1 MSRKLTETVLALSL
15 MAALTGCESTPTTK
29 TQPPSP
35 GHELQD
41 HSSRMVVLAIPP
53 AGSGSE
59 GGSSADE
66 DTYSLQVPVGAQVE
80 VTLPFQAGT
89 GYSWALA
96 SHSDGL
102 SLVNTSTRSMSEDG
116 RTGGPMQATFILK
129 LNPGDGS
136 DNAIFKLARL
146 WGGAEEEPART
157 VKVDF
162 SRKPRQG

>member
-1 MSRKLTETVLALSL
+1 MPRKLTETVLVLSL
-15 MAALTGCESTPTTK
+15 TAALAGCGSTPTTK
-29 TQPPSP
+29 TEPPSP
-35 GHELQD
+35 GPELQD
-41 HSSRMVVLAIPP
+41 HSGGMVVLAIPA

-59 GGSSADE
+59 AGTSADD

-102 SLVNTSTRSMSEDG
+102 SLVNTSTRSMSKDG
-116 RTGGPMQATFILK
+116 RTGGPMQATYILR

-136 DNAIFKLARL
+136 DNAIFKLARP
-146 WGGAEEEPART
+146 WETEEEPART

-162 SRKPRQG
+162 SRKTRQG